1 MTPAMFAARLR
12 VNQQQLRYFAAG
24 ICALMGLFIV
34 FHWIRYLFNRASSKS
49 KSSPGVAYYPFRLL
63 SR

>member
-1 MTPAMFAARLR
+1 MTTAMFAARLR

-34 FHWIRYLFNRASSKS
+34 LHWIRYLFNKATSKS
-49 KSSPGVAYYPFRLL
+49 RSNSGIAYPFRLL

>member
-12 VNQQQLRYFAAG
+12 TNQQQLRYFAAG

-34 FHWIRYLFNRASSKS
+34 VHWIRYLFNKADSKS
-49 KSSPGVAYYPFRLL
+49 RSSSRVAYPFRLI

>member
-12 VNQQQLRYFAAG
+12 VNQQQLRYLAAG

-34 FHWIRYLFNRASSKS
+34 FHWVRYIFNKANSRNRSNSGIAF
-49 KSSPGVAYYPFRLL
+49 PLRLVT
-63 SR
+63 R